1 MCSRTS
7 KPKLGVLATEEGSI
21 YGHSRD
27 AKFRIKLPKLYP
39 VWLTRL
45 SDQGLGRILAR
56 LGPNSGVLQR
66 PAYGA
71 HITIGAKSMLI
82 RALMVQLA
90 SLLLSIVA
98 YVLISEGFLLL
109 SSYTPPGDVMVMLVL
124 LGELF
129 RMYPTSILSIL
140 LALATAYIIYRRI
153 VAYLSRKGLFGYAK
167 QVPPIP

>member
-1 MCSRTS
+1 
-7 KPKLGVLATEEGSI
+7 
-21 YGHSRD
+21 
-27 AKFRIKLPKLYP
+27 
-39 VWLTRL
+39 
-45 SDQGLGRILAR
+45 
-56 LGPNSGVLQR
+56 
-66 PAYGA
+66 
-71 HITIGAKSMLI
+71 
-82 RALMVQLA
+82 MVQLA